1 MPTMPQEIARQ
12 WFVPGEGIDR
22 HVISADIQRYLGN
35 DATVRP
41 GVGTGENQ
49 VSHIHCGHSDAS
61 DTNCI
66 AGRARLLDQGV
77 PEFDISVSHL
87 PQDVVPSLTGT
98 AGNDCGSAR
107 RLCTMEARAAPDW
120 HKR

>member
-49 VSHIHCGHSDAS
+49 VSHSHRGHSAAS
-61 DTNCI
+61 DTNNI

-77 PEFDISVSHL
+77 PEFDISVSH
-87 PQDVVPSLTGT
+87 PPSDVVRSI
-98 AGNDCGSAR
+98 ANRDCR
-107 RLCTMEARAAPDW
+107 Q
-120 HKR
+120 